1 MVTQA
6 PSELTHTRRV
16 FAAWSL
22 EVPVNFAETFIKDN
36 GYWHAYD
43 EHRSISLTSL
53 TLEDERGPVSADEI
67 CRQLRTTGELQG
79 DGPSDELPQGLL
91 GWSSVAPAPSS
102 SRASRLLQGVVVT
115 NGRVLLAT
123 ITSDDLDWAVGIWR
137 SIRWRPALLRG
148 GNSDARGN
156 LSREMTRLAP
166 RRVRRAARRRA

>member
-6 PSELTHTRRV
+6 PSELTHVRRV

-22 EVPVNFAETFIKDN
+22 EVPVSFAETFIEDN

-53 TLEDERGPVSADEI
+53 TLEDERGPVDANEI
-67 CRQLRTTGELQG
+67 ARQLRTTGEFQS
-79 DGPSDELPQGLL
+79 DGPIDELPQGLL

-102 SRASRLLQGVVVT
+102 SRASRMLQGVVVT

-123 ITSDDLDWAVGIWR
+123 ITSDELDWTLGIWR
-137 SIRWRPALLRG
+137 SIRWHPAILRR
-148 GNSDARGN
+148 DKCHARGN
-156 LSREMTRLAP
+156 LNREATRLAP
-166 RRVRRAARRRA
+166 RRVRRAACRRA